1 MNAKPARIL
10 TIDDEQ
16 LVREIITAYLE
27 DSGFE
32 VLQAGD
38 GGTGIDLIRA
48 EQPDLVL
55 CDLRMPGIDGLQVLA
70 TVTREFP
77 DLPILVVSGMGGM
90 SDAIQA
96 LKLGAWDYVTK
107 PIEDMAV
114 LEHAVDHALERARLR
129 RENREHREHLEAVNE
144 QLRQTVRQ
152 LQEDEAAARRIQF
165 QLLPENDKQYRNYRF
180 NRHLLTSQSLSGDFV
195 DYFAIDGDHL
205 GFYIADVSGHG
216 VSSAFVTVM
225 LKSYIGR
232 YRELHRQNRDRG
244 ILNPAETLGR
254 LNREIFSCHMDK
266 YLTMFYGVID
276 WPSNQLRYSS
286 GGQFPFPI
294 LVDGEQARYISKK
307 SLPIGLFDFASYQTE
322 SIQLP
327 SRFAMVLISDGILET
342 LPQNSLRDKQ
352 AFLLDL
358 VGGIDLAIDNLI
370 RELGLDRAGP
380 LPDDVTL
387 LLIERTH

>member
-1 MNAKPARIL
+1 MNERSVRIL
-10 TIDDEQ
+10 SIDDEA

-32 VLQAGD
+32 VIQASD
-38 GGTGIDLIRA
+38 GRTGVQLCRDA
-48 EQPDLVL
+48 HPDLVL
-55 CDLRMPGIDGLQVLA
+55 CDLRMPGMDGLQVLA
-70 TVTREFP
+70 QVTREFP
-77 DLPILVVSGMGGM
+77 ELPILVVSGMGGM

-107 PIEDMAV
+107 PIEDMAM
-114 LEHAVDHALERARLR
+114 LEHAIDHALERARLR
-129 RENREHREHLEAVNE
+129 RENREHREHLEMVNE

-165 QLLPENDKQYRNYRF
+165 QLLPENDKQYRNYQF
-180 NRHLLTSQSLSGDFV
+180 SRHLLTSQYLSGDFV

-232 YRELHRQNRDRG
+232 YRELHRQNRDKG

-254 LNREIFSCHMDK
+254 LNREIFGCHMDK

-276 WPSNQLRYSS
+276 WSANRLRYSS

-294 LVDGEQARYISKK
+294 LFDGEQARYIGKK

-322 SIQLP
+322 VLELP
-327 SRFAMVLISDGILET
+327 PRFVMALISDGILET
-342 LPQNSLRDKQ
+342 LPQQTLREKQ
-352 AFLLDL
+352 QFLLELIHDTDL
-358 VGGIDLAIDNLI
+358 SIDTLVKTLD
-370 RELGLDRAGP
+370 LDRIGL

-387 LLIERTH
+387 LLVKRAE

>member
-1 MNAKPARIL
+1 MNERPVRIL
-10 TIDDEQ
+10 SIDDEA

-32 VLQAGD
+32 VIQASD
-38 GGTGIDLIRA
+38 GRTGVQLCRDA
-48 EQPDLVL
+48 HPDLVL
-55 CDLRMPGIDGLQVLA
+55 CDLRMPGMDGLQVLA
-70 TVTREFP
+70 QVTREFP
-77 DLPILVVSGMGGM
+77 ELPILVVSGMGGM

-107 PIEDMAV
+107 PIEDMAM
-114 LEHAVDHALERARLR
+114 LEHAIDHALERARLR
-129 RENREHREHLEAVNE
+129 RENREHREHLEMVNE

-165 QLLPENDKQYRNYRF
+165 QLLPENDKQYRNYQF
-180 NRHLLTSQSLSGDFV
+180 SRHLLTSQYLSGDFV

-232 YRELHRQNRDRG
+232 YRELHRQNRDKG

-254 LNREIFSCHMDK
+254 LNREIFGCHMDK

-276 WPSNQLRYSS
+276 WSANRLRYSS

-294 LVDGEQARYISKK
+294 LFDGEQARYIGKK

-322 SIQLP
+322 SLELP
-327 SRFAMVLISDGILET
+327 PRFVMALISDGILET
-342 LPQNSLRDKQ
+342 LPQQTLREKQ
-352 AFLLDL
+352 QFLLELIHDTDL
-358 VGGIDLAIDNLI
+358 SIDTLVQTLD
-370 RELGLDRAGP
+370 LDRIGL

-387 LLIERTH
+387 LLVKRAE

>member
-1 MNAKPARIL
+1 MNTPAVRVL
-10 TIDDEQ
+10 TIDDEPM
-16 LVREIITAYLE
+16 VREILATYLE

-32 VLQAGD
+32 VFQAGD
-38 GGTGIDLIRA
+38 GPTGIDLIRC
-48 EQPDLVL
+48 EHPDLVL
-55 CDLRMPGIDGLQVLA
+55 CDLRMPGMDGLQVLA

-96 LKLGAWDYVTK
+96 LKFGAWDYVTK

-114 LEHAVDHALERARLR
+114 LEHAIAHALERARLR
-129 RENREHREHLEAVNE
+129 QENRQHREHLEAVND

-165 QLLPENDKQYRNYRF
+165 QLLPENDKLYRNYRF
-180 NRHLLTSQSLSGDFV
+180 SRHLLTSQYLSGDFV

-232 YRELHRQNRDRG
+232 YRELRRQNRDKG
-244 ILNPAETLGR
+244 ILNPAETLSR
-254 LNREIFSCHMDK
+254 LNREIFGCHMDK
-266 YLTMFYGVID
+266 YLTMFYGVIE
-276 WPSNQLRYSS
+276 WSTNQLRYSS

-294 LVDGEQARYISKK
+294 LFDGQQASYVGKK

-322 SIQLP
+322 SLQLP
-327 SRFAMVLISDGILET
+327 PCFTMLFISDGILET
-342 LPQNSLRDKQ
+342 LPQTTLRDKQ
-352 AFLLDL
+352 AFLLEL
-358 VGGIDLAIDNLI
+358 VDRTELTIENLI
-370 RELGLDRAGP
+370 QALGLDHAGP

-387 LLIERTH
+387 LLIERMD

>member
-1 MNAKPARIL
+1 MSAKPSRIL
-10 TIDDEQ
+10 TIDDEP
-16 LVREIITAYLE
+16 LVREILTAYLE

-32 VLQAGD
+32 VSEAGD
-38 GGTGIDLIRA
+38 GQTGIEMIRR

-55 CDLRMPGIDGLQVLA
+55 CDLRMPGLDGLHVLA

-77 DLPILVVSGMGGM
+77 DLPILVVSGMGRI

-107 PIEDMAV
+107 PIEDMTV
-114 LEHAVDHALERARLR
+114 LEHAIDHALERARLR

-144 QLRQTVRQ
+144 QLQQTVRR
-152 LQEDEAAARRIQF
+152 LREDEAAARRIQF
-165 QLLPENDKQYRNYRF
+165 QLLPENDKVYRHYQF
-180 NRHLLTSQSLSGDFV
+180 SRHLLTSQYLSGDFV

-225 LKSYIGR
+225 LKSYMGR

-244 ILNPAETLGR
+244 ILNPAETLSR

-276 WPSNQLRYSS
+276 WSNNHLRYSS

-294 LVDGEQARYISKK
+294 LFDGEQADYIGKK
-307 SLPIGLFDFASYQTE
+307 SLPIGLFDFAHFQNE
-322 SIQLP
+322 SLRLP
-327 SRFAMVLISDGILET
+327 PRFAMVLISDGILET
-342 LPQNSLRDKQ
+342 LPQTSLRDKQ
-352 AFLLDL
+352 AFLLKL
-358 VGGIDLAIDNLI
+358 VGGIDLTIENLI
-370 RELGLDRAGP
+370 QELDLDRTEP

-387 LLIERTH
+387 LLIKRVD

>member
-1 MNAKPARIL
+1 MNERPVRIL
-10 TIDDEQ
+10 SIDDEA

-32 VLQAGD
+32 VIQASD
-38 GGTGIDLIRA
+38 GRTGVQLCRDA
-48 EQPDLVL
+48 HPDLVL
-55 CDLRMPGIDGLQVLA
+55 CDLRMPGMDGLQVLA
-70 TVTREFP
+70 QVTREFP
-77 DLPILVVSGMGGM
+77 ELPILVVSGMGGM

-107 PIEDMAV
+107 PIEDMAM
-114 LEHAVDHALERARLR
+114 LEHAIDHALERARLR
-129 RENREHREHLEAVNE
+129 RENREHREHLEMVNE

-165 QLLPENDKQYRNYRF
+165 QLLPENDKQYRNYQF
-180 NRHLLTSQSLSGDFV
+180 SRHLLTSQYLSGDFV

-232 YRELHRQNRDRG
+232 YRELHRQNRDKG

-254 LNREIFSCHMDK
+254 LNREIFGCHMDK

-276 WPSNQLRYSS
+276 WSANRLRYSS

-294 LVDGEQARYISKK
+294 LFDGEQARYIGKK

-322 SIQLP
+322 
-327 SRFAMVLISDGILET
+327 
-342 LPQNSLRDKQ
+342 
-352 AFLLDL
+352 
-358 VGGIDLAIDNLI
+358 
-370 RELGLDRAGP
+370 
-380 LPDDVTL
+380 
-387 LLIERTH
+387 

>member
-1 MNAKPARIL
+1 MNERPVRIL
-10 TIDDEQ
+10 SIDDEA

-32 VLQAGD
+32 VIQASD
-38 GGTGIDLIRA
+38 GRTGVQLCRDA
-48 EQPDLVL
+48 HPDLVL
-55 CDLRMPGIDGLQVLA
+55 CDLRMPGMDGLQVLA
-70 TVTREFP
+70 QVTREFP
-77 DLPILVVSGMGGM
+77 ELPILVVSGMGGM

-107 PIEDMAV
+107 PIEDMAM
-114 LEHAVDHALERARLR
+114 LEHAIDHALERARLR
-129 RENREHREHLEAVNE
+129 RENREHREHLEMVNE

-165 QLLPENDKQYRNYRF
+165 QLLPENDKQYRNYQF
-180 NRHLLTSQSLSGDFV
+180 SRHLLTSQYLSGDFV

-232 YRELHRQNRDRG
+232 YRELHRQNRDKG

-254 LNREIFSCHMDK
+254 LNREIFGCHMDK

-276 WPSNQLRYSS
+276 WSANRLRYSS

-294 LVDGEQARYISKK
+294 LFDGEQARYIGKK

-322 SIQLP
+322 VLELP
-327 SRFAMVLISDGILET
+327 PRFVMALISDGILET
-342 LPQNSLRDKQ
+342 LPQQTLREKQ
-352 AFLLDL
+352 QFLLELIHDTDL
-358 VGGIDLAIDNLI
+358 SIDTLVKTLD
-370 RELGLDRAGP
+370 LDRIGL

-387 LLIERTH
+387 LLVKRAE